1 MPTLNETTHAG
12 GFILSEAN
20 GNRSRENGMLNAGQ
34 NLQAG
39 TVLAMLL
46 LAGAAV
52 AGTNTGNGAVTV
64 GAIGSDAKIGNY
76 KLVCVAAASNAGT
89 FNMLAPD
96 GSLVRQITVGGGA
109 AANDHIVVTIA
120 DGATDFAAGD
130 SFTIA
135 VTGDAYEALDT
146 AEDDGA
152 QTAAGILY
160 AAVDATDADTA
171 CVVIVRDAEVNSNEL
186 IWPDAISEGDQAA
199 ATASLQANGII
210 LR

>member
-1 MPTLNETTHAG
+1 MPTLNENPHTG

-20 GNRSRENGMLNAGQ
+20 GNRSRENGVLKMGQKLMAG
-34 NLQAG
+34 AI
-39 TVLAMLL
+39 LAQLL

-64 GAIGSDAKIGNY
+64 GAIGADAKIGTY
-76 KLVCVAAASNAGT
+76 RLVCVTAASNAGT
-89 FNMLAPD
+89 FNFYAPD
-96 GSLVRQITVGGGA
+96 GSLVREITAGGGA
-109 AANDHIVVTIA
+109 AANDHVTVTIA

-135 VTGDAYEALDT
+135 VTGGAYEALDP

-152 QTAAGILY
+152 QTAAAILY
-160 AAVDATDADTA
+160 AGVDATDADTP
-171 CVVIVRDAEVNSNEL
+171 CVVVARDAEVNKHEL
-186 IWPDAISEGDQAA
+186 IWPSGISEGNKAI
-199 ATASLQANGII
+199 ATAALNANGII

>member
-1 MPTLNETTHAG
+1 MPTLNETTHTG

-20 GNRSRENGMLNAGQ
+20 GNRSRENGVLKLGQKLLAG
-34 NLQAG
+34 AI
-39 TVLAMLL
+39 LAQLL

-64 GAIGSDAKIGNY
+64 GAIGPDARPGTY

-89 FNMLAPD
+89 FNLIAPD
-96 GSLVRQITVGGGA
+96 GSLVREVTVGGGA
-109 AANDHIVVTIA
+109 AANDHVTVTIA
-120 DGATDFAAGD
+120 DGATDFVAGD

-135 VTGDAYEALDT
+135 VTGSAYEVLDP

-160 AAVDATDADTA
+160 AAVDATDADTP
-171 CVVIVRDAEVNSNEL
+171 CVVIVRDAEVNQHEL
-186 IWPDAISEGDQAA
+186 LWPAGISDGNKASAI
-199 ATASLQANGII
+199 ASLKAAGII